1 MIMIR
6 GKWLFKQDDELD
18 FVSDNNDSNNQ
29 GEGLEFFISNRDK
42 SNLLQ

>member
-6 GKWLFKQDDELD
+6 GKWIFKQDDELD
-18 FVSDNNDSNNQ
+18 FVCDNIDSNNQ

-42 SNLLQ
+42 SHLLQ